1 MKVHGIARLLGLAV
15 GAGLLVATGGCGDDT
30 TAPQIEETAL
40 LSVIP
45 QGGATGVDPNGPLVI
60 EFSHPMHQGMEEY
73 ADVHEGDVEG
83 PLVEGSWSWNEDF
96 TKLTF
101 TPAMPLKSQTQYV
114 VHIGGGMVDENG
126 EPINYGLHGLGM
138 GGQWMTQ
145 QMHQGGQHG
154 YGMGQGGMG
163 GMGGMGGGFVMGEGW
178 THPTNGGYGMV
189 FIFTTA

>member
-1 MKVHGIARLLGLAV
+1 MKVHGKARLLGLAV
-15 GAGLLVATGGCGDDT
+15 GVGLLVATGGCGDDT

-60 EFSHPMHQGMEEY
+60 EFSHSMQQGMEEY

-101 TPAMPLKSQTQYV
+101 TPAMPLKNLTQYV

-126 EPINYGLHGLGM
+126 DPINYGLHGLGM

-154 YGMGQGGMG
+154 YSGGQGGMG
-163 GMGGMGGGFVMGEGW
+163 GMGGGTGMGEGW
-178 THPTNGGYGMV
+178 THPTNGSYGMV